1 MRRLVMVVT
10 IGAALGLGAFATAQ
24 EPAYTVRADRFINHA
39 TVSSGIDQPSVRVT
53 QSTLTGNVVLQV
65 NGVTVHADSA
75 VIKDGEV
82 TLEGN
87 VRLTLPQGTSH

>member
-1 MRRLVMVVT
+1 MRRLMTVVT
-10 IGAALGLGAFATAQ
+10 IGAVLGLGALATAQ
-24 EPAYTVRADRFINHA
+24 APPYTVRADRHIAHA
-39 TVSSGIDQPSVRVT
+39 TWPAGINQPTVRVT
-53 QSTLTGNVVLQV
+53 QRTLTGNVVLQV

-87 VRLTLPQGTSH
+87 VRLTLPQGTSN